1 MKYTVGDRI
10 KYFRLCRG
18 MSQEKLALKA
28 GLNPAFLGHLE
39 RNMKSPTLTTL
50 SKIVKA
56 LEISYGEF
64 FDEEVNVNDTES
76 KVFYMDMIQRS
87 MEHLSEEKLKTM
99 ADIVLKMMEFA
110 E

>member
-18 MSQEKLALKA
+18 MSQEKLALTA

-50 SKIVKA
+50 DKIVKA
-56 LEISYGEF
+56 LEISYSDF
-64 FDEEVNVNDTES
+64 FDDTINVDDTES
-76 KVFYMDMIQRS
+76 RKFYVDIIQKCLDR
-87 MEHLSEEKLKTM
+87 MSEDKLKII
-99 ADIVLKMMEFA
+99 ADIMMKMIELA

>member
-28 GLNPAFLGHLE
+28 GLNSAFLGHLE

-50 SKIVKA
+50 DKIVKA
-56 LEISYGEF
+56 LDISYRDF
-64 FDEEVNVNDTES
+64 FDETVDVNDTES
-76 KVFYMDMIQRS
+76 RAFYIDIIQRS
-87 MEHLSEEKLKTM
+87 VERLSEDKLKTM
-99 ADIVLKMMEFA
+99 ADIVLKMVEFA

>member
-50 SKIVKA
+50 AKIVKA

-64 FDEEVNVNDTES
+64 FDEEVDVNDTES
-76 KVFYMDMIQRS
+76 RVFYMDIIQRS
-87 MEHLSEEKLKTM
+87 MENMSEDKLKIM
-99 ADIVLKMMEFA
+99 ADIVLKMVEFA